1 MKNTSFL
8 AEIWRVIIVVKKYTH
23 ILMLFLL
30 IALLSACGAENGAGK
45 NAIEISE
52 NPVVSPTGDDSTA
65 DMNKSANETFD
76 IPSIFDE
83 DPFLQAKDA
92 ASRPYAKPSDPKEID
107 SGCKQEIETLI
118 KAFFDAYNS
127 SLNARS
133 DADLSVFYDLSTNNR
148 VWDFRLNQAVLYTEI
163 LNLISIE
170 AQSIETQ
177 SELLDVVV
185 DASNWSNGDG
195 YIVAFPRE
203 RIEQRSNVD
212 TITNTIE
219 HEFVLVKNG
228 DEMRIIRHRI
238 YCISFAASQN
248 LLIKHCRDI
257 DDMDAIK
264 KLLAEL

>member
-1 MKNTSFL
+1 M
-8 AEIWRVIIVVKKYTH
+8 R
-23 ILMLFLL
+23 LL
-30 IALLSACGAENGAGK
+30 LSALLSACGMENRAGK
-45 NAIEISE
+45 NATEISE
-52 NPVVSPTGDDSTA
+52 KPVVSPAGEDSTV
-65 DMNKSANETFD
+65 DMNEPANEAFD

-107 SGCKQEIETLI
+107 SGCRQKIETLI

-177 SELLDVVV
+177 SELIDVVV
-185 DASNWSNGDG
+185 DASNWNNGDG
-195 YIVAFPRE
+195 YIAAFPRE
-203 RIEQRSNVD
+203 RIEQKSNAD
-212 TITNTIE
+212 TMVNTIE
-219 HEFVLVKNG
+219 HEFVLVRNG

-238 YCISFAASQN
+238 YCISFAATQN

-257 DDMDAIK
+257 DDMDEIK